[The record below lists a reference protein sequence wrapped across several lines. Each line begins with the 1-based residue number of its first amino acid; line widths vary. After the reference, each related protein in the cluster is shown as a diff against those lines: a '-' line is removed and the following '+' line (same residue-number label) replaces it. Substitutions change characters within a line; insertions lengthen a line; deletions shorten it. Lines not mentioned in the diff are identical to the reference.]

1 MAGTAQAG
9 TRRKVT
15 PYLLSL
21 PALAYLAVFFVIPL
35 WALFRTSLST
45 AEGSVFNPTL
55 EFNWEFSNYSDA
67 FDTYSDQIYRS
78 FWYAL
83 AATLLA
89 LVLAYPLAYV
99 LAFKAGRWKNVLLG
113 LVILP
118 FFITFIIRTL
128 AWKTIFADDTIVT
141 SVMVHVI
148 NWLGDVSQVFGDD
161 SILARIGDAIGLNT
175 GEDRILSTQ
184 WAVIG
189 GLTYNF
195 LPFMILPIYVSI
207 EKIDPRLLEAARD
220 LYAGGWRTF
229 RKVLLPLSLPGVFA
243 GSLLTFI
250 PAAGD
255 FVNAQYLGGTNQ
267 AMVGTVI
274 QSQFLVVKDYPLA
287 AALSAVL
294 MIIILV
300 MVLIYTRALGTE
312 DLV

>member
-1 MAGTAQAG
+1 LAGTAAAG
-9 TRRKVT
+9 TRRKLT

-21 PALAYLAVFFVIPL
+21 PALAYLFVFFVRPL
-35 WALFRTSLST
+35 WALLRTSLST
-45 AEGSVFNPTL
+45 AGGEVFNPTL
-55 EFNWEFSNYSDA
+55 EFDWAFENYGDA
-67 FDTYSDQIYRS
+67 FSTYEEQILRS
-78 FWYAL
+78 FGYAL
-83 AATLLA
+83 TATLLA

-99 LAFKAGRWKNVLLG
+99 LAFKAGKWKNVLLG

-128 AWKTIFADDTIVT
+128 AWKTIFADDSIVT
-141 SVMVHVI
+141 SFLDV
-148 NWLGDVSQVFGDD
+148 LGLTTDG
-161 SILARIGDAIGLNT
+161 
-175 GEDRILSTQ
+175 RILSTQ

-195 LPFMILPIYVSI
+195 LPFMVLPIYVSI

-220 LYAGGWRTF
+220 LYASGTRTF

-294 MIIILV
+294 MLIILV
-300 MVLIYTRALGTE
+300 AVLVYTRALGTE

>member
-1 MAGTAQAG
+1 MAGTAAAG
-9 TRRKVT
+9 TRRRVT

-21 PALAYLAVFFVIPL
+21 PALAYLAVFFVVPL

-45 AEGSVFNPTL
+45 AEGSVFDPTL
-55 EFNWEFSNYSDA
+55 EFSWAFSNYQEAFETYDA
-67 FDTYSDQIYRS
+67 QIYRS

-89 LVLAYPLAYV
+89 LVLAYPLSYV
-99 LAFKAGRWKNVLLG
+99 IAFKAGKWKNVLLG

-118 FFITFIIRTL
+118 FFITFIVRTL
-128 AWKTIFADDTIVT
+128 AWKTIFGDNTIVT
-141 SVMVHVI
+141 E
-148 NWLGDVSQVFGDD
+148 LLDVV
-161 SILARIGDAIGLNT
+161 GLT
-175 GEDRILSTQ
+175 TDGRILSTQ

-255 FVNAQYLGGTNQ
+255 FVNAQYLGGTNNS
-267 AMVGTVI
+267 MVGTVI

-294 MIIILV
+294 MLIILA
-300 MVLIYTRALGTE
+300 MVLVYTKVLGTE

>member
-1 MAGTAQAG
+1 MAGTAAAG
-9 TRRKVT
+9 RRRKLT

-21 PALAYLAVFFVIPL
+21 PALAYLFVFFVQPL
-35 WALFRTSLST
+35 WALLRTSLST
-45 AEGSVFNPTL
+45 SAGSIFDPTL
-55 EFNWEFSNYSDA
+55 EFSWEFSNYGDA
-67 FDTYSDQIYRS
+67 FTTYDEQIIRS
-78 FWYAL
+78 FQYAL

-99 LAFKAGRWKNVLLG
+99 LAFKSGKWKNVLLG

-128 AWKTIFADDTIVT
+128 AWKTIFADSSFLT
-141 SVMVHVI
+141 SVFEV
-148 NWLGDVSQVFGDD
+148 LGLTTNG
-161 SILARIGDAIGLNT
+161 
-175 GEDRILSTQ
+175 RILSTPY
-184 WAVIG
+184 AVIG

-195 LPFMILPIYVSI
+195 LPFMVLPIYVSI
-207 EKIDPRLLEAARD
+207 EKIDPRLLEASRD
-220 LYAGGWRTF
+220 LYASGVRTF

-255 FVNAQYLGGTNQ
+255 FVNAQYLGGVNQ

-300 MVLIYTRALGTE
+300 MVLVYTRVLGTE

>member
-1 MAGTAQAG
+1 MAGTAAAG
-9 TRRKVT
+9 TRNKFT

-21 PALAYLAVFFVIPL
+21 PALAYLFVFFVQPL
-35 WALFRTSLST
+35 WALLRTSLST
-45 AEGSVFNPTL
+45 SAGSVFDPTL
-55 EFNWEFSNYSDA
+55 EFSWEFSNYSDA
-67 FDTYSDQIYRS
+67 FSTYDQQIIRS
-78 FWYAL
+78 FQYAL

-89 LVLAYPLAYV
+89 LILAYPLAYV
-99 LAFKAGRWKNVLLG
+99 LAFKAGKWKNVLLG

-128 AWKTIFADDTIVT
+128 AWKTIFADSSFLTNVFE
-141 SVMVHVI
+141 V
-148 NWLGDVSQVFGDD
+148 LGLTTDG
-161 SILARIGDAIGLNT
+161 
-175 GEDRILSTQ
+175 RILSTPY
-184 WAVIG
+184 AVIG

-195 LPFMILPIYVSI
+195 LPFMVLPIYVSI
-207 EKIDPRLLEAARD
+207 EKIDPRLLEASRD
-220 LYAGGWRTF
+220 LYASGVRTF

-255 FVNAQYLGGTNQ
+255 FVNAQYLGGVNQ

-300 MVLIYTRALGTE
+300 MVLAYTRVLGTE

>member
-1 MAGTAQAG
+1 MAGTAAAG
-9 TRRKVT
+9 TRRKIT

-21 PALAYLAVFFVIPL
+21 PALAYLFVFFVQPL

-45 AEGSVFNPTL
+45 SSGSVFDPTL
-55 EFNWEFSNYSDA
+55 EFSWEFANYADA
-67 FDTYSDQIYRS
+67 FSTYDQQIIRS
-78 FWYAL
+78 FQYAL

-99 LAFKAGRWKNVLLG
+99 LAFKSGKWKNVLLG

-128 AWKTIFADDTIVT
+128 AWKTIFADAGFLTGVFE
-141 SVMVHVI
+141 V
-148 NWLGDVSQVFGDD
+148 LGLTTDG
-161 SILARIGDAIGLNT
+161 
-175 GEDRILSTQ
+175 RILSTPY
-184 WAVIG
+184 AVIG

-195 LPFMILPIYVSI
+195 LPFMVLPIYVSI
-207 EKIDPRLLEAARD
+207 EKIDPRLLEASRD
-220 LYAGGWRTF
+220 LYASGIRTF

-255 FVNAQYLGGTNQ
+255 FVNAQYLGGVNQ

-300 MVLIYTRALGTE
+300 MVLVYTKVLGTE

>member
-1 MAGTAQAG
+1 MAGTAAAG
-9 TRRKVT
+9 RRRKLT

-21 PALAYLAVFFVIPL
+21 PALAYLFVFFVQPL
-35 WALFRTSLST
+35 WALLRTSLST
-45 AEGSVFNPTL
+45 SSGSIFDPTL
-55 EFNWEFSNYSDA
+55 EFSWEFSNYGDA
-67 FDTYSDQIYRS
+67 FTTYDQQIIRS
-78 FWYAL
+78 FQYAL

-99 LAFKAGRWKNVLLG
+99 LAFKSGKWKNVLLG

-128 AWKTIFADDTIVT
+128 AWKTIFADSSFLT
-141 SVMVHVI
+141 SVFEL
-148 NWLGDVSQVFGDD
+148 LGLTTNG
-161 SILARIGDAIGLNT
+161 
-175 GEDRILSTQ
+175 RILSTPY
-184 WAVIG
+184 AVIG

-195 LPFMILPIYVSI
+195 LPFMVLPIYVSI
-207 EKIDPRLLEAARD
+207 EKIDPRLLEASRD
-220 LYAGGWRTF
+220 LYASGVRTF

-255 FVNAQYLGGTNQ
+255 FVNAQYLGGVNQ

-300 MVLIYTRALGTE
+300 MVLVYTRVLGTE

>member
-1 MAGTAQAG
+1 MAGTAAAG
-9 TRRKVT
+9 TRRRVT

-21 PALAYLAVFFVIPL
+21 PALAYLGVFFVVPL
-35 WALFRTSLST
+35 WALFRTSLSSS
-45 AEGSVFNPTL
+45 EGSVYDPTL
-55 EFNWEFSNYSDA
+55 VFDWEFSNYREA
-67 FDTYSDQIYRS
+67 FQTYDEQIYRS

-89 LVLAYPLAYV
+89 LVLAYPLSYV
-99 LAFKAGRWKNVLLG
+99 IAFKAGRWKNVLLG

-118 FFITFIIRTL
+118 FFITFIVRTL
-128 AWKTIFADDTIVT
+128 AWKTIFGDHTIVT
-141 SVMVHVI
+141 QFFDT
-148 NWLGDVSQVFGDD
+148 LGLTTDG
-161 SILARIGDAIGLNT
+161 
-175 GEDRILSTQ
+175 RILSTQ

-220 LYAGGWRTF
+220 LYAGGFRTF

-255 FVNAQYLGGTNQ
+255 FVNAQYLGGTNNS
-267 AMVGTVI
+267 MVGTVI

-294 MIIILV
+294 MIIILA
-300 MVLIYTRALGTE
+300 MVLVYTKALGTE

>member
-1 MAGTAQAG
+1 MAGTAAAG
-9 TRRKVT
+9 TRRRIT

-21 PALAYLAVFFVIPL
+21 PALVYLFIFFVQPL
-35 WALFRTSLST
+35 WALLRTSLSSS
-45 AEGSVFNPTL
+45 AGSVFDPTL
-55 EFNWEFSNYSDA
+55 EFSWQFSNYSDA
-67 FDTYSDQIYRS
+67 FSTYDEQIIRS
-78 FWYAL
+78 FGYAL
-83 AATLLA
+83 TATLLA

-99 LAFKAGRWKNVLLG
+99 LAFKSGRWKNVLLG

-128 AWKTIFADDTIVT
+128 AWKTIFADSSFLTGVFEL
-141 SVMVHVI
+141 
-148 NWLGDVSQVFGDD
+148 LGLTTDG
-161 SILARIGDAIGLNT
+161 
-175 GEDRILSTQ
+175 RILSTP

-207 EKIDPRLLEAARD
+207 EKIDPRLLEASRD
-220 LYAGGWRTF
+220 LYASGVRTF

-255 FVNAQYLGGTNQ
+255 FVNAQYLGGVNQ

-274 QSQFLVVKDYPLA
+274 QTQFLVVKDYPLA

-294 MIIILV
+294 IIIILV
-300 MVLIYTRALGTE
+300 MVLVYTRVLGTE

>member
-1 MAGTAQAG
+1 MAGTAAAG
-9 TRRKVT
+9 TRRKIT

-21 PALAYLAVFFVIPL
+21 PALAYLFVFFVQPL
-35 WALFRTSLST
+35 WALLRTSLST
-45 AEGSVFNPTL
+45 SEGSVFDPTL
-55 EFNWEFSNYSDA
+55 VFSWEFANYSEA
-67 FDTYSDQIYRS
+67 FRTYDEQIVRS
-78 FWYAL
+78 FGYAL

-89 LVLAYPLAYV
+89 LVMAYPLAYV
-99 LAFKAGRWKNVLLG
+99 LAFKAGKWKNVLLG

-128 AWKTIFADDTIVT
+128 AWKTILA
-141 SVMVHVI
+141 
-148 NWLGDVSQVFGDD
+148 DD
-161 SILARIGDAIGLNT
+161 SIVTNFLDALGIFTTDG
-175 GEDRILSTQ
+175 RILSTA

-195 LPFMILPIYVSI
+195 LPFMVLPIYVSI
-207 EKIDPRLLEAARD
+207 EKIDPRLLEASRD
-220 LYAGGWRTF
+220 LYASGTRTF

-255 FVNAQYLGGTNQ
+255 FVNAQYLGGVNQ

-294 MIIILV
+294 ILIILA
-300 MVLIYTRALGTE
+300 MVLVYTRLLGTE

>member
-1 MAGTAQAG
+1 MAGTAARSTG
-9 TRRKVT
+9 RKVT

-21 PALAYLAVFFVIPL
+21 PALAYLAVFFVVPL

-45 AEGSVFNPTL
+45 SEGSVFDPTL
-55 EFNWEFSNYSDA
+55 SFNWEFSNYTDA
-67 FDTYSDQIYRS
+67 FDRYDAQIYRS

-89 LVLAYPLAYV
+89 LALAYPLAYF
-99 LAFKAGRWKNVLLG
+99 LAFKAGRWRNVLLG

-128 AWKTIFADDTIVT
+128 AWKTIFADSSVVT
-141 SVMVHVI
+141 DVMDA
-148 NWLGDVSQVFGDD
+148 LGLTTNG
-161 SILARIGDAIGLNT
+161 
-175 GEDRILSTQ
+175 RILSTQ

-220 LYAGGWRTF
+220 LYAGGGRTF
-229 RKVLLPLSLPGVFA
+229 RKVLLPLSMPGVLA

-294 MIIILV
+294 MIIILA
-300 MVLIYTRALGTE
+300 MVLVYTKALGTE

>member
-1 MAGTAQAG
+1 MAGTAAAG
-9 TRRKVT
+9 RRRKLT

-21 PALAYLAVFFVIPL
+21 PALAYLFVFFVQPL
-35 WALFRTSLST
+35 WVLLRTSLST
-45 AEGSVFNPTL
+45 SAGSVFDPTL
-55 EFNWEFSNYSDA
+55 EFSWEFSNYSDA
-67 FDTYSDQIYRS
+67 FSTYDQQISRS
-78 FWYAL
+78 FQYAL

-99 LAFKAGRWKNVLLG
+99 LAFKSGKWKNVLLG

-128 AWKTIFADDTIVT
+128 AWKTIFADSSFLT
-141 SVMVHVI
+141 SVFEA
-148 NWLGDVSQVFGDD
+148 LGLTTNG
-161 SILARIGDAIGLNT
+161 
-175 GEDRILSTQ
+175 RILSTP

-195 LPFMILPIYVSI
+195 LPFMVLPIYVSI
-207 EKIDPRLLEAARD
+207 EKIDPRLLEASRD
-220 LYAGGWRTF
+220 LYASGVRTF

-255 FVNAQYLGGTNQ
+255 FINAQYLGGVNQ

-287 AALSAVL
+287 SALSAVL

-300 MVLIYTRALGTE
+300 MVLVYTKVLGTE

>member
-1 MAGTAQAG
+1 MAGTAAAG
-9 TRRKVT
+9 TRRKIT

-21 PALAYLAVFFVIPL
+21 PALAYLFVFFVQPL
-35 WALFRTSLST
+35 WVLVRTSLST
-45 AEGSVFNPTL
+45 SAGSVFDPTL
-55 EFNWEFSNYSDA
+55 EFSWEFSNYSDA
-67 FDTYSDQIYRS
+67 FTTYDQQIIRS
-78 FWYAL
+78 FQYAL
-83 AATLLA
+83 AATLIA

-99 LAFKAGRWKNVLLG
+99 LAFKAGKWKNVLLG

-128 AWKTIFADDTIVT
+128 AWKTIFADSSFLT
-141 SVMVHVI
+141 SVFDA
-148 NWLGDVSQVFGDD
+148 LGLTTNG
-161 SILARIGDAIGLNT
+161 
-175 GEDRILSTQ
+175 RILSTP

-189 GLTYNF
+189 GLSYNF
-195 LPFMILPIYVSI
+195 LPFMVLPIYVSI
-207 EKIDPRLLEAARD
+207 EKIDPRLLEASRD
-220 LYAGGWRTF
+220 LYASGVRTF

-255 FVNAQYLGGTNQ
+255 FVNAQYLGGVNQ

-287 AALSAVL
+287 SALSAVL

-300 MVLIYTRALGTE
+300 MVLIYTRLLGTE

>member
-1 MAGTAQAG
+1 MAGTAAAG
-9 TRRKVT
+9 TRRKIT

-21 PALAYLAVFFVIPL
+21 PALAYLFVFFVQPL
-35 WALFRTSLST
+35 WALLRTSLST
-45 AEGSVFNPTL
+45 SAGSVFDPTL
-55 EFNWEFSNYSDA
+55 EFSWEFSNYSDA
-67 FDTYSDQIYRS
+67 FTTYDEQIIRS
-78 FWYAL
+78 FQYAL

-99 LAFKAGRWKNVLLG
+99 LAFKAGKWKNVLLG

-128 AWKTIFADDTIVT
+128 AWKTIFADASFLTNVFE
-141 SVMVHVI
+141 V
-148 NWLGDVSQVFGDD
+148 LGLTTNG
-161 SILARIGDAIGLNT
+161 
-175 GEDRILSTQ
+175 RILSTPY
-184 WAVIG
+184 AVIG

-195 LPFMILPIYVSI
+195 LPFMVLPIYVSI
-207 EKIDPRLLEAARD
+207 EKIDPRLLEASRD
-220 LYAGGWRTF
+220 LYASGVRTF

-255 FVNAQYLGGTNQ
+255 FVNAQYLGGVNQ

-300 MVLIYTRALGTE
+300 MVLVYTRVLGTE

>member
-1 MAGTAQAG
+1 MAGTAAAG
-9 TRRKVT
+9 TRRRIT

-21 PALAYLAVFFVIPL
+21 PALAYLAVFFVVPL
-35 WALFRTSLST
+35 WTLVRTSLST
-45 AEGSVFNPTL
+45 STGSVYDPTL
-55 EFNWEFSNYSDA
+55 EFNWEFANYSDA
-67 FDTYSDQIYRS
+67 FSRYDTQIVRS

-99 LAFKAGRWKNVLLG
+99 LAFKSGRWKNALLG

-118 FFITFIIRTL
+118 FFITFILRTL
-128 AWKTIFADDTIVT
+128 AWKTIFADDSIVT
-141 SVMVHVI
+141 SFFEL
-148 NWLGDVSQVFGDD
+148 LGLTTNG
-161 SILARIGDAIGLNT
+161 
-175 GEDRILSTQ
+175 RILSTQ

-220 LYAGGWRTF
+220 LYAGGTRTF
-229 RKVLLPLSLPGVFA
+229 RKVLLPLSLPGVIA

-255 FVNAQYLGGTNQ
+255 FVNAQYLGGVNQ

-274 QSQFLVVKDYPLA
+274 QSQFLVVKDYPMA

-300 MVLIYTRALGTE
+300 AVLIYTRVLGTE

>member
-1 MAGTAQAG
+1 MAGTAAAG
-9 TRRKVT
+9 RRRKIT

-21 PALAYLAVFFVIPL
+21 PALAYLFVFFVQPL
-35 WALFRTSLST
+35 WALLRTSLST
-45 AEGSVFNPTL
+45 SSGSIFDPTL
-55 EFNWEFSNYSDA
+55 EFSWEFSNYGDA
-67 FDTYSDQIYRS
+67 FTTYDQQIIRS
-78 FWYAL
+78 FQYAL

-99 LAFKAGRWKNVLLG
+99 LAFKSGKWKNVLLG

-128 AWKTIFADDTIVT
+128 AWKTIFADSSFLT
-141 SVMVHVI
+141 SVFEL
-148 NWLGDVSQVFGDD
+148 LGLTTNG
-161 SILARIGDAIGLNT
+161 
-175 GEDRILSTQ
+175 RILSTPY
-184 WAVIG
+184 AVIG

-195 LPFMILPIYVSI
+195 LPFMVLPIYVSI
-207 EKIDPRLLEAARD
+207 EKIDPRLLEASRD
-220 LYAGGWRTF
+220 LYASGVRTF

-255 FVNAQYLGGTNQ
+255 FVNAQYLGGVNQ

-300 MVLIYTRALGTE
+300 MVLVYTRVLGTE

>member
-1 MAGTAQAG
+1 MAGTAAAG
-9 TRRKVT
+9 TRRKIT

-21 PALAYLAVFFVIPL
+21 PALAYLFVFFVQPL

-45 AEGSVFNPTL
+45 SAGSVFDPTL
-55 EFNWEFSNYSDA
+55 EFSWEFSNYSDA
-67 FDTYSDQIYRS
+67 FTTYDEQIIRS
-78 FWYAL
+78 FQYAL

-99 LAFKAGRWKNVLLG
+99 LAFKSGKWKNVLLG

-128 AWKTIFADDTIVT
+128 AWKTIFADSGFLT
-141 SVMVHVI
+141 SVFEV
-148 NWLGDVSQVFGDD
+148 LGLTTDG
-161 SILARIGDAIGLNT
+161 
-175 GEDRILSTQ
+175 RILSTPY
-184 WAVIG
+184 AVIG

-195 LPFMILPIYVSI
+195 LPFMVLPIYVSI
-207 EKIDPRLLEAARD
+207 EKIDPRLLEASRD
-220 LYAGGWRTF
+220 LYASGVRTF

-255 FVNAQYLGGTNQ
+255 FVNAQYLGGVNQ

-300 MVLIYTRALGTE
+300 MVLVYTKVLGTE

>member
-1 MAGTAQAG
+1 MAGTAAAG
-9 TRRKVT
+9 TRNKFT

-21 PALAYLAVFFVIPL
+21 PALAYLFVFFVQPL
-35 WALFRTSLST
+35 WVLLRTSLST
-45 AEGSVFNPTL
+45 SAGSVFNPTL
-55 EFNWEFSNYSDA
+55 EFSWEFSNYSDA
-67 FDTYSDQIYRS
+67 FNTYDEQIIRS
-78 FWYAL
+78 FGYAL

-89 LVLAYPLAYV
+89 LLLAYPLAYV
-99 LAFKAGRWKNVLLG
+99 LAFKAGKWKNVLLG

-128 AWKTIFADDTIVT
+128 AWKTIFADSGFLT
-141 SVMVHVI
+141 SVFEV
-148 NWLGDVSQVFGDD
+148 LGLTTDG
-161 SILARIGDAIGLNT
+161 
-175 GEDRILSTQ
+175 RILSTPY
-184 WAVIG
+184 AVIG

-195 LPFMILPIYVSI
+195 LPFMVLPIYVSI
-207 EKIDPRLLEAARD
+207 EKIDPRLLEASRD
-220 LYAGGWRTF
+220 LYASGVRTF

-255 FVNAQYLGGTNQ
+255 FVNAQYLGGVNQ

-287 AALSAVL
+287 SALSAVL

-300 MVLIYTRALGTE
+300 MVLIYTRLLGTE